1 MINSNSTEKKIRLLL
16 VDDHKI
22 LRDGLK
28 QAIALE
34 KDMALV
40 GEADN
45 GREALVIAGETQP
58 DVIIM
63 DVSMPDL
70 NGIEASRQII
80 KNHPD
85 QKIIALSMHDDK
97 RYVMGMFKAGVSGYL
112 LKTNAFEHLAEA
124 VRQVAAGHSY
134 ISSNVAGTLIRSA
147 LDHEGAPDEAEELS
161 SREIEILQLIAE
173 GKNTEYMADILHIS
187 KRTVENHR
195 RNLRKKLK
203 LDTTAELT
211 RYAIKKGIISL

>member
-1 MINSNSTEKKIRLLL
+1 MTNNVQEKIRLLL
-16 VDDHKI
+16 VDDHQI

-28 QAIALE
+28 QAISRE
-34 KDMALV
+34 EDMVLV

-45 GREALVIAGETQP
+45 GRDALVVTREAQP

-70 NGIEASRQII
+70 NGVEASRQII
-80 KNHPD
+80 KNNPD

-97 RYVMGMFKAGVSGYL
+97 HYVMGMFKAGVSGYL
-112 LKTNAFEHLAEA
+112 LKTNAFEQLAEA

-134 ISSNVAGTLIRSA
+134 ISSQIAGTLIRSA
-147 LDHEGAPDEAEELS
+147 LDNDDLPEEADELS

-173 GKNTEYMADILHIS
+173 GKNTEYMSDKLHIS

-195 RNLRKKLK
+195 QSLRKKLG
-203 LDTTAELT
+203 LNTIAELT

>member
-1 MINSNSTEKKIRLLL
+1 MNNRAQKKIRLVL

-28 QAIALE
+28 QAIGRE
-34 KDMALV
+34 KDMVLV

-45 GREALVIAGETQP
+45 GRDAMVIAGQTRP

-70 NGIEASRQII
+70 NGVEASRQII
-80 KNHPD
+80 NNHPD

-112 LKTNAFEHLAEA
+112 LKTNAFEQLADA

-134 ISSNVAGTLIRSA
+134 ISSNIAGTLIRSA
-147 LDHEGAPDEAEELS
+147 LDKEDAPDDSDELS

-173 GKNTEYMADILHIS
+173 GKNTEYMAEVLHIS

-195 RNLRKKLK
+195 RSLRKKLK
-203 LDTTAELT
+203 LHTIAELT

>member
-1 MINSNSTEKKIRLLL
+1 MNRDMKNIIRLLL

-28 QAIALE
+28 QSIELE
-34 KDMALV
+34 TDMVLV

-45 GREALVIAGETQP
+45 GREALEKARDTGP

-80 KNHPD
+80 KEFPD
-85 QKIIALSMHDDK
+85 QKIIALSMHGD
-97 RYVMGMFKAGVSGYL
+97 RHYVMGMFKAGVKGYL
-112 LKTNAFEHLAEA
+112 LKTNAFDELAEA
-124 VRQVAAGHSY
+124 VRKVAAGHAY
-134 ISSNVAGTLIRSA
+134 ISAQITGILIKSA
-147 LDHEGAPDEAEELS
+147 LNGDLFVEDIDALS
-161 SREIEILQLIAE
+161 PREIEILQLIAE
-173 GKNTEYMADILHIS
+173 GKNTEYMADKLNIS

-195 RNLRKKLK
+195 QSLRKKLR
-203 LDTTAELT
+203 LNTIADLT
-211 RYAIKKGIISL
+211 RYAIKKGIVSL